1 MSRRGYGTGSL
12 TTRPDKHGRQTWYV
26 QWRSDGRKVKR
37 RVGLVRTAAVRGD
50 GTFTR
55 PQAEAEVRT
64 LMAAHAEA
72 AARAADLRP
81 DAPGRTFDELA
92 DAYLDYLKMIGRKN
106 STIGDVRGHLRHWL
120 RPYFA
125 ATPVEAI
132 ERDQVK
138 ALVLLMLDG
147 ERPSGI
153 DRDKP
158 LTPKSIQNV
167 IGNLSAMLRWA
178 EREGWRLGNPAEGL
192 DLPAPRS
199 SDEIRWLEPDEVRL
213 LAAHAHDSPYQHL
226 DRALYVVAAMTGL
239 RQGELVELRWRDID
253 WTAGAIRVRRSFS
266 RNELGT
272 PKSRRSVRSV
282 PMADDV
288 AAVLEELSRQ
298 VPDGADDLVFPS
310 PLTGGHLAAAQML
323 RRMRRALRAAGLDE
337 RHVFHD
343 LRHTFGTQMAA
354 QGVPMRVLQE
364 WMGHRDIA
372 TTQRYADYAPR
383 HDERA
388 LVQAA
393 FARRPGMPPAAPAES
408 SARHHASTD
417 AGSNLT

>member
-1 MSRRGYGTGSL
+1 MSRRSYGTGSL
-12 TTRPDKHGRQTWYV
+12 STRPDKHGRATWYL
-26 QWRSDGRKVKR
+26 QWRHDGVKAKK

-55 PQAEAEVRT
+55 PQAEAEARR
-64 LMAAHAEA
+64 LMEAHAKA
-72 AARAADLRP
+72 AALKADSSP
-81 DAPGRTFDELA
+81 NAPGRSFDELA
-92 DAYLDYLKMIGRKN
+92 DAYLDHLAMIGRKK
-106 STIGDVRGHLRHWL
+106 STVGDVRTHLRHWL

-125 ATPVEAI
+125 NTPVEAI

-153 DRDKP
+153 DRTKP
-158 LTPKSIQNV
+158 LAPKSIQNI

-178 EREGWRLGNPAEGL
+178 EREGWRRGNPAEGL
-192 DLPAPRS
+192 DLPKPQLT
-199 SDEIRWLEPDEVRL
+199 DEIRWLEPDEVRL
-213 LAAHAHDSPYQHL
+213 LAAHAYDSPYQHL

-239 RQGELVELRWRDID
+239 RQGELVELRWRDVD

-288 AAVLEELSRQ
+288 AAVLEDLSRQ
-298 VPDGADDLVFPS
+298 VPDGPDELVFPS
-310 PLTGGHLAAAQML
+310 PITGGHLAAAQML

-354 QGVPMRVLQE
+354 QGVPMRMLQE

-372 TTQRYADYAPR
+372 TTQRYADYSPR

-393 FARRPGMPPAAPAES
+393 FARQPAMPP
-408 SARHHASTD
+408 TV
-417 AGSNLT
+417 AGPTET

>member
-1 MSRRGYGTGSL
+1 M
-12 TTRPDKHGRQTWYV
+12 
-26 QWRSDGRKVKR
+26 
-37 RVGLVRTAAVRGD
+37 
-50 GTFTR
+50 
-55 PQAEAEVRT
+55 
-64 LMAAHAEA
+64 
-72 AARAADLRP
+72 
-81 DAPGRTFDELA
+81 LA
-92 DAYLDYLKMIGRKN
+92 
-106 STIGDVRGHLRHWL
+106 
-120 RPYFA
+120 
-125 ATPVEAI
+125 
-132 ERDQVK
+132 
-138 ALVLLMLDG
+138 G

-158 LTPKSIQNV
+158 LAPKSIQNV

-178 EREGWRLGNPAEGL
+178 QREGWRQGNPAEGL
-192 DLPAPRS
+192 DLPAPRT

-213 LAAHAHDSPYQHL
+213 LAAHAYDSPYQHL

-239 RQGELVELRWRDID
+239 RQGELVELRWRDVD

-288 AAVLEELSRQ
+288 ATVLEELSHE
-298 VPDGADDLVFPS
+298 VPDGADELVFPS

-337 RHVFHD
+337 KHVFHD

-393 FARRPGMPPAAPAES
+393 FARRPGIPTMTPAAEP
-408 SARHHASTD
+408 
-417 AGSNLT
+417 LP